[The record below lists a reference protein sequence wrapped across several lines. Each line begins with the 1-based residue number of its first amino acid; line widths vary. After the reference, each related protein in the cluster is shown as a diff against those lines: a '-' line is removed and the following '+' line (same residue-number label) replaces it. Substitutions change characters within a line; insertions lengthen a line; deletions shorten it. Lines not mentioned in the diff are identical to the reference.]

1 MPPQKPIELDLKQ
14 LQGAAGAYPK
24 EAFEFVQ
31 KGLSM
36 TASRVHAEAL
46 GGAGGG
52 HVTGQQL
59 CLGLADLAIQQ
70 FGLMART
77 VLASWNIHRTDDFG
91 KIVFGLIECG
101 LMSKTP
107 QDSIEDFRSVYD
119 FDETFHHAQVAQRMT
134 LHAGR
139 TTTE

>member
-1 MPPQKPIELDLKQ
+1 MPPPKPVELDLKQ
-14 LQGAAGAYPK
+14 LQAASGAYPR

-31 KGLSM
+31 RGLSA
-36 TASRVHAEAL
+36 TAAQVHAAQL

-59 CLGLADLAIQQ
+59 CLGLAELAIQQ
-70 FGLMART
+70 YGLMAQS
-77 VLASWNIHRTDDFG
+77 VLENWNIHRTDDFG

-107 QDSIEDFRSVYD
+107 QDSIDDFRSVFD
-119 FDETFHHAQVAQRMT
+119 FDETFHHAHVAQRIT